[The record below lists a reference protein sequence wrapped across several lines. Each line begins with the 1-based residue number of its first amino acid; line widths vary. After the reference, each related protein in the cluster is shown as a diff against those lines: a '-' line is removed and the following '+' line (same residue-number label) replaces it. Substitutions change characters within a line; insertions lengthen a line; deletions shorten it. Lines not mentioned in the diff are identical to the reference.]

1 MGMSKGGISIISE
14 LIVPPNSRRGEGGEG
29 GEELARGD
37 ASAILFCNRVV
48 IVVVIINNIMRIIQ
62 N

>member
-1 MGMSKGGISIISE
+1 MSKGGISIISE
-14 LIVPPNSRRGEGGEG
+14 LIVPPNSRRGEG